1 MSLVSRSPWKS
12 SKPSSGADLVAV
24 YAVEARPRVRKAL
37 PQLDAGTRKDL
48 LGAMR
53 SLGAN
58 PRPQG
63 VKPLKGHR
71 PWLRIRVGDYRII
84 YDVDDDA
91 RVVTVSVVGHRREV
105 YRGLDL

>member
-1 MSLVSRSPWKS
+1 MPLR
-12 SKPSSGADLVAV
+12 
-24 YAVEARPRVRKAL
+24 RVRKAL
-37 PQLDAGTRKDL
+37 RQLDAGTRKDL
-48 LGAMR
+48 LEAMR

-91 RVVTVSVVGHRREV
+91 RVVRFGGRAPP
-105 YRGLDL
+105 